1 MANNYYKDTVIDEL
15 EELGYYNNTYLNQ
28 GLNVYTSFNQ
38 DYQKVVE
45 KVLVNILRIVK
56 SKPRVSLLNHIP
68 VKSLLLSAVKTMP
81 AHNSIVPLK
90 LIDKSAVQSNLCY
103 TTWR

>member
-38 DYQKVVE
+38 DYQK
-45 KVLVNILRIVK
+45 
-56 SKPRVSLLNHIP
+56 
-68 VKSLLLSAVKTMP
+68 
-81 AHNSIVPLK
+81 
-90 LIDKSAVQSNLCY
+90 
-103 TTWR
+103 